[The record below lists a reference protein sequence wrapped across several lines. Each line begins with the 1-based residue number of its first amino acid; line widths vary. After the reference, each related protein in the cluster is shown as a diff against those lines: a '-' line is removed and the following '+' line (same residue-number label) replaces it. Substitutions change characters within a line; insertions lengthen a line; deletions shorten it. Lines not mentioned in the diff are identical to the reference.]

1 VRFSL
6 QDVKKSIQR
15 RDGEL
20 FVSLHFLR
28 PGELQEEIAR
38 LIAYHEELLG
48 QPQRNFSLD
57 DARSYIGDYR
67 LAHCLIATLS
77 HWYSWQQREW
87 AAVLQT
93 LTGSPDLADITSSVQ
108 LRLALYNYVNQLHRG
123 FLGAQERARAL
134 QAFATN
140 YQLAV
145 ADLEYLLALDS
156 EEEALLSRTT
166 PQAPD
171 VQDVATLYNQW
182 VFEAALFNASGVSF
196 VIDCQAFSKKAGQAA
211 AGAVGMGV
219 GAVIKRLSYL
229 ARKLG
234 VYYDLTYDAALP
246 GEQTALELPA
256 ATAPLLTL
264 TLYGPQ
270 EVTGVP
276 QHYGLRLARLCR
288 LLLGYGIAHAER
300 GQARNKGRT
309 LLTAAIVEAEA
320 KVHFLQRAYTFAM
333 DSHVLKFIE
342 SPHEEAAQHD
352 LTAASHT
359 AATLFDS
366 SIEQSFSEA
375 FQSLAGGW
383 GMDGWEL
390 EREPEPLLLPQSIFI
405 PDFALSRANRR
416 IYVEILGF
424 WTPAY
429 RERKIQK
436 LQQLRGRDD
445 LLLAIP
451 VEAKEAFAS
460 IAQDFP
466 LVFYQD
472 QLSATD
478 VLQVL
483 RSRYDDFAER
493 LARLDVST
501 VREQVRREG
510 LLSEKACCQA
520 LCCYRRSEL
529 QRAAELIVDEEIAF
543 LPGIGLYYLNWIEQ
557 LKQAFLV
564 WMHEQ
569 QSASLSQVLYELK
582 SRNQALQVREDTTI
596 EALLNLWPE
605 VQIRRDSIF
614 DVQVELVENVDA
626 GDEIAQDAQPVAISG
641 PPGAAES
648 GGKRTGER
656 RAVKKRV
663 IKERSAFQEDLWG

>member
-1 VRFSL
+1 MRFSL
-6 QDVKKSIQR
+6 QDVKKSVQR

-20 FVSLHFLR
+20 SVSLHFLR

-87 AAVLQT
+87 AAVLQI
-93 LTGSPDLADITSSVQ
+93 LTVSPDLADITSSVQ
-108 LRLALYNYVNQLHRG
+108 LRLALYNYVNQQHQG
-123 FLGAQERARAL
+123 FLGEQERAGAL
-134 QAFATN
+134 QAFAAN

-156 EEEALLSRTT
+156 EEEALLSRAT
-166 PQAPD
+166 PQAPN

-211 AGAVGMGV
+211 TGAVGMGV

-234 VYYDLTYDAALP
+234 VYYDLTYDAAFP
-246 GEQTALELPA
+246 GEKTALELPG

-270 EVTGVP
+270 EVTGAP

-288 LLLGYGIAHAER
+288 LLLGYGVAHAER
-300 GQARNKGRT
+300 GHARNKGRT
-309 LLTAAIVEAEA
+309 LLASAIVEAAA
-320 KVHFLQRAYTFAM
+320 KIHFLQRAYTFAM

-342 SPHEEAAQHD
+342 SPGEESAQND
-352 LTAASHT
+352 LTAASQAT
-359 AATLFDS
+359 ATLFDS

-451 VEAKEAFAS
+451 VEAKEAFVS

-466 LVFYQD
+466 IVFYQD

-493 LARLDVST
+493 LARIDVPI

-510 LLSEKACCQA
+510 LLSEKASYQA

-543 LPGIGLYYLNWIEQ
+543 LPGIGLYHLNWIEQ
-557 LKQAFLV
+557 LKQTFLA

-582 SRNQALQVREDTTI
+582 SRNQALQVCEDTTI

-614 DVQVELVENVDA
+614 DVQVELVENVDSS
-626 GDEIAQDAQPVAISG
+626 DEIAQDAQPVAVSG
-641 PPGAAES
+641 PPGAAEN